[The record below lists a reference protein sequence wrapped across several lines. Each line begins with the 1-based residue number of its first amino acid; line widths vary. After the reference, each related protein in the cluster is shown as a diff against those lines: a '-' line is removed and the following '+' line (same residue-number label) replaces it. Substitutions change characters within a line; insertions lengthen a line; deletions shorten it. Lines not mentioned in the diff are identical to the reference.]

1 MSSSAEQLRQ
11 QWKEANDKVRDAED
25 RLHEAWQDFA
35 AGQAGPPDKRFIEE
49 VTRLRRECDQK
60 LAVVLDQYGK
70 LGSGNPERASS

>member
-1 MSSSAEQLRQ
+1 MSSRAEQLRQ
-11 QWKEANDKVRDAED
+11 QWKEANDKVRAAED

-35 AGQAGPPDKRFIEE
+35 AGRAGPPDKRFIED

-70 LGSGNPERASS
+70 LGSANPERPST